1 MVRRLLWRLLGV
13 ELMDQVVEGW
23 SARVRRWELRLRLVV
38 LLREELHRSA
48 VVPREEQLVVLQLVV
63 LVQKEKA
70 GVLRL
75 VQSLRTVRL
84 GMEVA
89 EEMLEW
95 RSLLEKQKS
104 EEKAEVQGRAVV
116 MVPVLRQRALE
127 MREGMTVLLQK
138 LRMEMREEMMVLG
151 VRQPRERRVPM
162 EEGMMRANRLVVKL
176 AKERTLGEKMPE
188 ERATVLL
195 EMRDRARNRRSHQ
208 QR

>member
-1 MVRRLLWRLLGV
+1 ML
-13 ELMDQVVEGW
+13 
-23 SARVRRWELRLRLVV
+23 
-38 LLREELHRSA
+38 LLREELHRPL

-116 MVPVLRQRALE
+116 MVPLVKRRALE
-127 MREGMTVLLQK
+127 KR
-138 LRMEMREEMMVLG
+138 
-151 VRQPRERRVPM
+151 
-162 EEGMMRANRLVVKL
+162 
-176 AKERTLGEKMPE
+176 
-188 ERATVLL
+188 
-195 EMRDRARNRRSHQ
+195 
-208 QR
+208 